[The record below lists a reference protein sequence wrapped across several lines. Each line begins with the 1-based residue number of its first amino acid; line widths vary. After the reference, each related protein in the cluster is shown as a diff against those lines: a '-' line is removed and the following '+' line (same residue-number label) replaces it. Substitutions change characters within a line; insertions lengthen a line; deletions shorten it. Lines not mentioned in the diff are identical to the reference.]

1 MRNKDKPKPD
11 PDLISYVEKGCF
23 PRWFV
28 ITFTCISGAVI
39 LFCLVCM
46 IISRFI

>member
-1 MRNKDKPKPD
+1 MKDKDRLKPD
-11 PDLISYVEKGCF
+11 PDLISYVEKGVF

-39 LFCLVCM
+39 LFYLVCM
-46 IISRFI
+46 IINIFI